1 MAVDKNDETDF
12 LQTVNGETSFF
23 RSITRARPI
32 GIHRHFHILTIR
44 EAIFKDTNCWVPVDD
59 LWVKLRSC
67 YDLDALEAI
76 DLEAEG
82 YESPISKRSPPL
94 SIPSP
99 DAYENLAAHPFF
111 REEFALPYDE
121 SIETMIAERR
131 MRATASPPSSPV
143 ASPPSP
149 PRGKKRGRTKLSMAG
164 LVGGDSDSS
173 ALTQESGDEGDG
185 GASSPRASSV
195 VTGTDP
201 GTGTDHVE
209 EEDSEMREPSIAPS
223 TSPKPTRGR
232 GKYTKKGAVGRG
244 RGGGR
249 GGSEAASISRPPK
262 KRKR

>member
-1 MAVDKNDETDF
+1 MAIDKNDPTDL
-12 LQTVNGETSFF
+12 LQTVRGETSFF

-32 GIHRHFHILTIR
+32 GMHRHFHVIAIQNTIHR
-44 EAIFKDTNCWVPVDD
+44 DTDCWVPIDEV
-59 LWVKLRSC
+59 WSKLRSC

-82 YESPISKRSPPL
+82 YESPKTNKSTPV

-99 DAYENLAAHPFF
+99 SPSQNLAAHPFF

-121 SIETMIAERR
+121 TIESMVAERR
-131 MRATASPPSSPV
+131 IRATASPSSSPE
-143 ASPPSP
+143 ASPPLE
-149 PRGKKRGRTKLSMAG
+149 PRKKRSRTKLSMAG

-185 GASSPRASSV
+185 GVSSQRASSV
-195 VTGTDP
+195 VTATDQ
-201 GTGTDHVE
+201 GTDHVE
-209 EEDSEMREPSIAPS
+209 DEDSEMREPSRAPS

-232 GKYTKKGAVGRG
+232 GGKFTKKGTGARG
-244 RGGGR
+244 RGGSR
-249 GGSEAASISRPPK
+249 GGTDAATSSRPTK